1 MCWRT
6 GAMPMRGVGQ
16 RVRMLVFVLLLLAG
30 MMLMSGL
37 AVAHF
42 GLHRRRR
49 NPRRVLEHELPADPP
64 GPHDTDQPGDAAQ
77 APRRLLHAAQPSAA
91 EQPPRQ
97 PDGADAPRDQ
107 GAPLMP
113 PPPPA

>member
-1 MCWRT
+1 MTSHCQSAVRNRQSAIASVFMRRRT

-16 RVRMLVFVLLLLAG
+16 RVRMLVFVLLGLAG

-64 GPHDTDQPGDAAQ
+64 GPHDTDQPRDAEETQ
-77 APRRLLHAAQPSAA
+77 RRLLHAAQPSAA
-91 EQPPRQ
+91 
-97 PDGADAPRDQ
+97 
-107 GAPLMP
+107 
-113 PPPPA
+113 